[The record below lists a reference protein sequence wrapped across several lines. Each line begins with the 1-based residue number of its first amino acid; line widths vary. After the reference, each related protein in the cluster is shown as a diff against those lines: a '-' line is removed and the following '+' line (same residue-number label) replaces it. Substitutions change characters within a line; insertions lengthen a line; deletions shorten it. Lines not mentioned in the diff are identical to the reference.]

1 MHDSSSSETGHAVN
15 SVVKAMQI
23 LNCFTPS
30 VPMLSLAQISKQLDI
45 PKSTALNLIKTL
57 ESGGLILRVK
67 DSSSYQL
74 GYKNMELGYRTL
86 MGLSILPYAIPIME
100 EIQEKTGEII
110 YLTSHLNGLVFY
122 LQCIYPS
129 RPKVSYS
136 VMGKT
141 LPMHCTGCGKAMLT
155 YLERSYIDKI
165 IEKYGLSMVTP
176 HTITDP
182 DRLFKELEINQRR
195 GYAID
200 NEEET
205 LGVKCV
211 GVAVRNTKGIAVG
224 ALSLSGS
231 VITLTPDKYDAY
243 ADLLSKSC
251 ILLSQ
256 QANLF
261 PASQMNQA

>member
-1 MHDSSSSETGHAVN
+1 MYNTNASESGNTVN
-15 SVVKAMQI
+15 SVIKAMQI
-23 LNCFTPS
+23 LNCFTPA
-30 VPMLSLAQISKQLDI
+30 VPMLSLAQISKKLDI

-57 ESGGLILRVK
+57 ESGGLILRAK
-67 DSSSYQL
+67 DSSFYQL

-100 EIQEKTGEII
+100 ELQEKTGEII

-155 YLERSYIDKI
+155 YLEQPTIDKI
-165 IEKYGLSMVTP
+165 IEKYGLAMVTP

-182 DRLFKELEINQRR
+182 ERLFQELEINRKR
-195 GYAID
+195 GYAVD
-200 NEEET
+200 NQEET

-211 GVAVRNTKGIAVG
+211 AVAIRNTKGISVG

-243 ADLLSKSC
+243 ADLLSKAS
-251 ILLSQ
+251 ILLSG